1 MRSEPFS
8 LLMPVWARDSPEFFR
23 AAFLSSVN
31 HQTRRP
37 DEVVIVRDGPIGV
50 DLEAE
55 LDRVIA
61 RSPVPVMRV
70 LLDEN
75 VGLAQALTIGL
86 QHATHD
92 VIARMDADDIALPE
106 RFALQLPVLE
116 SGYDLVGTGMYE
128 FTGDGRILGRRI
140 PPVGGARIR
149 AAARLRD
156 PFNHPTVV
164 YRRSAVARV
173 GGYRDLALMEDYW
186 LFARMLQHGARAANL
201 ADALVLYR
209 IDDGAYARRGGWTLF
224 RSELRLQR
232 ELHDEGFTTD
242 AEYVRNVLVR
252 GGYRFVPTWI
262 RRPAY
267 RLAFVSSPHAAA
279 QAMLASFN
287 VVVPGLGDDTIEE
300 AAAA

>member
-1 MRSEPFS
+1 
-8 LLMPVWARDSPEFFR
+8 MPVWARDSPDFLR
-23 AAFLSSVN
+23 AAFISSVN
-31 HQTRRP
+31 HQARQP

-50 DLEAE
+50 ELEAE

-61 RSPVPVMRV
+61 RSPVPVVRV

-86 QHATHD
+86 EHATHD
-92 VIARMDADDIALPE
+92 IVARMDADDIALPE

-128 FTGDGRILGRRI
+128 FGGDGRILGRRI

-149 AAARLRD
+149 TAARLRD

-164 YRRSAVARV
+164 YRRSSVARV

-186 LFARMLQHGARAANL
+186 LFARMLQNGARVANL

-209 IDDGAYARRGGWTLF
+209 VDDGAYARRGGWTLF

-267 RLAFVSSPHAAA
+267 RMAFVSSPHAAA

-287 VVVPGLGDDTIEE
+287 DVVLRLGDDPIEE